1 MTFHIV
7 QDMMTTHLVT
17 VGPDDTVSH
26 AAHLF
31 RQYQF
36 HHLPVVRKA
45 PHIRTQQSVSPGQ
58 QPALIFQGLLTTEDV
73 EMAVA
78 LASPEDTASSPPTH
92 PWQDRHVAEI
102 MRRQEVWVTP
112 TTSVAAAAQLLVE
125 RGINCLPVIASREVG
140 TESQDI
146 LVGLLTRSDILLA
159 LARSLGAFEPGT
171 QITIQLPA
179 GRMAPLAR
187 ALLAADEVH
196 VGIGSILAAPHEQH
210 SPRSASLRLRTINPG
225 PLLTRLK
232 QEGIVYH
239 LGDSSVEDEHHA

>member
-7 QDMMTTHLVT
+7 RDMMTTHLVT
-17 VGPDDTVSH
+17 VEPDNTVGH
-26 AAHLF
+26 AANLF
-31 RQYQF
+31 RQHQF

-45 PHIRTQQSVSPGQ
+45 PHHIRTQQTGSRSQ
-58 QPALIFQGLLTTEDV
+58 QSALIFQGLLTTEDI
-73 EMAVA
+73 EMAMT
-78 LASPEDTASSPPTH
+78 LASPETVSASLAH

-102 MRRQEVWVTP
+102 MHSAEVWVTP

-125 RGINCLPVIASREVG
+125 RGINCLAVIESREIG
-140 TESQDI
+140 SELQDI

-171 QITIQLPA
+171 QISIQLPH
-179 GRMAPLAR
+179 GRMVPLAR
-187 ALLAADEVH
+187 ALLAADELH
-196 VGIGSILAAPHEQH
+196 IGIGNILAVPHEQH

-239 LGDSSVEDEHHA
+239 LGDSLMEGEKHA